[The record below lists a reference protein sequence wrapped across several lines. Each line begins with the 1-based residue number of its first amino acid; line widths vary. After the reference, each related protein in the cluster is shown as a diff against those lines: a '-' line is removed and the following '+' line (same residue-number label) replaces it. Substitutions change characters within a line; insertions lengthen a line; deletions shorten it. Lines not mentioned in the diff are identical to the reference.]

1 MKLKS
6 LIIGVVM
13 IVCAAAA
20 IFALTKWHREFS
32 GGDDD
37 EGGGAKDD
45 VEAVITVQTDTLK
58 RMTLHR
64 VINGFG
70 TVEPAPATAD
80 QPAAGG
86 PLSSPSAGVVAK
98 VNVIAGQEVKA
109 GDVLVELNSGTASF
123 NYAKQEVERQKKLF
137 AEQNTSQKNMQDA
150 EAQLASLQIVAPI
163 SGTVTRLN
171 AKPGMA
177 IDANAVV
184 AEVIDLHRLTVNI
197 AVPASDANTLKPG
210 QDVQV
215 GQSVTASLTF
225 VSPTVEPADGTVMT
239 RASLPA
245 NCGLRPGQFLP
256 VKIITDVLPDCLVAP
271 EESVVTDED
280 GQSFV
285 VVVKGKE
292 AEHAEVEAGARE
304 DGWVE
309 ISGDEIKEGAT
320 VVTKGAYGFP
330 DKAKIRIAGD
340 ADADD
345 ESQSTNSAPAATN
358 SPKAATNSAPEK

>member
-13 IVCAAAA
+13 IACAAAA

-37 EGGGAKDD
+37 EGGGAKEDT
-45 VEAVITVQTDTLK
+45 EAVITVETDTLK

-64 VINGFG
+64 VVNGFG
-70 TVEPAPATAD
+70 TIEAAPATAD

-98 VNVIAGQEVKA
+98 VNVVAGQEVKA
-109 GDVLVELNSGTASF
+109 GDVLVELNSGSASF

-137 AEQNTSQKNMQDA
+137 AEQNTSLKNMQDA
-150 EAQLASLQIVAPI
+150 EAQLASLQIVSPV
-163 SGTVTRLN
+163 SGTVTRLT

-177 IDANAVV
+177 IDVNAVV
-184 AEVIDLHRLTVNI
+184 AEVIDLHRLIVSI
-197 AVPASDANTLKPG
+197 QIPASDANTLKPG

-215 GQSVTASLTF
+215 GQSVTASLSF
-225 VSPTVEPADGTVMT
+225 VSPTVEPADGTILT

-271 EESVVTDED
+271 EESVVTDDEGESYVVLVN
-280 GQSFV
+280 GQ
-285 VVVKGKE
+285 E
-292 AEHAEVEAGARE
+292 AERATVEPGVRE

-309 ISGDEIKEGAT
+309 ISGEDLKEGAM

-330 DKAKIRIAGD
+330 DRAKIHSAGD
-340 ADADD
+340 EDTAS
-345 ESQSTNSAPAATN
+345 ESKSTNSVP
-358 SPKAATNSAPEK
+358 AATNSAPKK